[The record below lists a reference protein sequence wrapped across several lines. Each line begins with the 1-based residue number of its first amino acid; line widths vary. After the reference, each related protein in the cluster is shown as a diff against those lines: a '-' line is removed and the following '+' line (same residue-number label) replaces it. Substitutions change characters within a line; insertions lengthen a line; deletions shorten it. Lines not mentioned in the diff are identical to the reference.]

1 MADTRDDKLRRVPM
15 KTMGLPWIS
24 HGFPSSSSELKFPAQ
39 VQVHRTEGC
48 SKELRGL
55 QLSHLRASEWSVR
68 TVEILVTWDDDIPN
82 TYGLWYL

>member
-1 MADTRDDKLRRVPM
+1 MAETR
-15 KTMGLPWIS
+15 GIS
-24 HGFPSSSSELKFPAQ
+24 MGFPIKFPWDFQLAQ

-55 QLSHLRASEWSVR
+55 QLSHLRAIEWSVR

-82 TYGLWYL
+82 MYGLWYL